1 MNTVRLKPQ
10 LVEKVRRVAAR
21 KGLSV
26 SDVHREALET
36 YCDAALAEQAVSRF
50 DDVIGVV
57 EAPHDLSIDTGR
69 KFAEAMARKHGRHA
83 G

>member
-10 LVEKVRRVAAR
+10 LVEKVRRVAVR

-26 SDVHREALET
+26 SDVHREALER
-36 YCDAALAEQAVSRF
+36 YCDAVLAEPAASRF
-50 DDVIGVV
+50 EDVIGVV
-57 EAPHDLSIDTGR
+57 EAPQDLSVDTGR
-69 KFAEAMARKHGRHA
+69 KFAEAMGRKHGRHA